1 MIRTIIVTL
10 SLALCALSF
19 AQTSKDVGT
28 FNQVSVYDQI
38 RLTLQES
45 EDSSNTIVIT
55 GNRSDEVSVINKN
68 GHLKIKMNLT
78 NSYQGD
84 DIKITLY
91 HHGVDNILASEGAV
105 VRSKQV
111 IATTALDLQAKTGG
125 LIDLEVKADRLN
137 INAGAGSVIKVK
149 GTATVQDIVS
159 NSGADVQNKQLLT
172 SQSIVTV
179 NAGGKASV
187 NASDLVDAK
196 TRAGGNIYIY
206 GDPKVI
212 NQKNVAGGVIKKVK

>member
-1 MIRTIIVTL
+1 MIRNIIVTL